1 MGVPTSTRAPSA
13 NKRDSTSSAWLPDK
27 SAVMVYSTFASKV
40 PSWLQRKSP
49 TEAVARVRSVRP
61 PGLETSMETCFTS
74 RPPDKASSML
84 LTEATVPSNC
94 SPVSSNMIRA
104 VLPTA
109 I

>member
-1 MGVPTSTRAPSA
+1 MAEIELKHVSKIYEGGAAAV
-13 NKRDSTSSAWLPDK
+13 RDFSLDIHDREF
-27 SAVMVYSTFASKV
+27 VIFVG
-40 PSWLQRKSP
+40 
-49 TEAVARVRSVRP
+49 P

-74 RPPDKASSML
+74 RPPDKASSIL